1 MSAAY
6 IVNIMACMAIFAW
19 ATWCAMDHRVKDG
32 VLGKIMFSAA
42 ALAALGVLMGPQ
54 TGYHGPRTAEVTLNV
69 AMAALGARHV
79 TMKYLWPRVV
89 RFMRCRCQK
98 GLQK

>member
-6 IVNIMACMAIFAW
+6 IVNMLACTAIFAW
-19 ATWCAMDHRVKDG
+19 ATWCTLDCRVKDG

-54 TGYHGPRTAEVTLNV
+54 TGYHGPRAAEVTLNV
-69 AMAALGARHV
+69 AMAALGARHI
-79 TMKYLWPRVV
+79 TMKYLWPRLV
-89 RFMRCRCQK
+89 RFMRCRFQRE
-98 GLQK
+98 LQK